1 MLAGQ
6 FIHIGAVQA
15 QLAPPDAQAVDNAGP
30 CSLVHP
36 SFAVVSAPVVEHTH
50 DRAVGNAALGRIA
63 GVHFQHGLGFDVAQA
78 LHVDESGVEEVARRR
93 RDHGQRVAAT
103 RRGQLVVGQVVGQAV
118 QPLVGQALAEKFAL
132 ARGRRKAALRKGR
145 IGHGQ

>member
-1 MLAGQ
+1 MDYAGPSTL
-6 FIHIGAVQA
+6 VQA
-15 QLAPPDAQAVDNAGP
+15 RL
-30 CSLVHP
+30 
-36 SFAVVSAPVVEHTH
+36 AVVSAPVVEHTH
-50 DRAVGNAALGRIA
+50 DRAVGNAALVRIL
-63 GVHFQHGLGFDVAQA
+63 GVHFQHRLGFDVAQA

-103 RRGQLVVGQVVGQAV
+103 RRGQFVIGQVVRQAIEA
-118 QPLVGQALAEKFAL
+118 LVSQALAEKLAL